1 MSENNDQQQITM
13 VDENGNE
20 ELYNVLFTFESPDY
34 HKSYILLYPTG
45 KADDE
50 EVDIQAY
57 QLADGDDPANPQGG
71 DLLPIENDDEW
82 DMVESMLNTFLNG
95 GGTDASDQDWG
106 VPDPK

>member
-1 MSENNDQQQITM
+1 MSENNDEQQITM

-20 ELYNVLFTFESPDY
+20 ELYNVLFTFKSPDY
-34 HKSYILLYPTG
+34 NKSYILLYPAG

-57 QLADGDDPANPQGG
+57 QLADGDDPADPQGG
-71 DLLPIENDDEW
+71 DLIPIENDDEW

-95 GGTDASDQDWG
+95 GGTDASNQDWG